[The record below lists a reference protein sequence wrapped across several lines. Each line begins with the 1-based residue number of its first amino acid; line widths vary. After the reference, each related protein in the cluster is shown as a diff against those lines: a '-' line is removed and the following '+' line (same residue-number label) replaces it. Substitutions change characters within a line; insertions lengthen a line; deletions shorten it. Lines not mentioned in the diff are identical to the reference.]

1 MLYQKSLPAHTS
13 CNKTAASITDLVGAL
28 RMRLLFL
35 LICFGLASCGVISE
49 RSVYEGI
56 RSNER
61 AKTAGSD
68 NADKAL
74 PNYDRYS
81 KERESIKK

>member
-1 MLYQKSLPAHTS
+1 
-13 CNKTAASITDLVGAL
+13 
-28 RMRLLFL
+28 MRVLLLFIFL
-35 LICFGLASCGVISE
+35 GLASCGVISE

-61 AKTAGSD
+61 AKTVGSD
-68 NADKAL
+68 NADKVL
-74 PNYDRYS
+74 PNYDQYN

>member
-1 MLYQKSLPAHTS
+1 
-13 CNKTAASITDLVGAL
+13 
-28 RMRLLFL
+28 MRVLLLFIFL
-35 LICFGLASCGVISE
+35 GLASCGVISE

-74 PNYDRYS
+74 PNYDRYN
-81 KERESIKK
+81 KEREATKK